1 MLALAGEGR
10 GGGAVEEML
19 DSQEARFE
27 EGDGRESGSVEG
39 VVHFRRHC
47 ALNYCGL
54 RMRVTIECVCS
65 VVCTAR
71 RFSEDRKSVV

>member
-1 MLALAGEGR
+1 
-10 GGGAVEEML
+10 ML

-71 RFSEDRKSVV
+71 RFSERMGIWNQFVCHWLHEV